1 MNPADRNPL
10 KFTLAYYTGNRRTG
24 RIAVV
29 DHANGE
35 THVSHLAIEPE
46 SNLEK
51 ECKPVFVGLTEGREV
66 ILLDPVSKEIRV
78 QPSFL
83 EDAFPAHIYSDPNSS
98 RDWFMNDGDKETGND
113 RLNCGDQGSSVSVVA
128 DTSSSAAA
136 YLGTICVGR
145 GHHQATFT
153 YPSDSAPQ
161 VPHTAYI
168 SNLKDGTISVIG
180 NDPRQAGDYLKVVAT
195 INLCEPEREKEGDGS
210 VAIPNNA
217 FPHGL
222 VYSPLSGKV
231 YNLNNGYGTMVLID
245 PLNHA
250 IVERHDFKGHSN
262 LFVTPDGRYVI
273 GRGADRKSDPR
284 HVIARLSVF
293 DVLSSETPGRT
304 ELRDIYI
311 SKYYFNAQGSKLYLT
326 TGKSGTPEQ
335 QKNLKTDAL
344 LIFDLTALPE
354 MKLIKEHRLGCS
366 SGSLAF
372 LNEDGRTSLV
382 FSSNSE
388 QGTVTVI
395 DGESDEIVETLAVTE
410 GASHS
415 RAWLLSPHRE

>member
-1 MNPADRNPL
+1 MNVQNRDT
-10 KFTLAYYTGNRRTG
+10 KEYTLAYYSGNRKTG
-24 RIAVV
+24 RIAIVEYAGGK
-29 DHANGE
+29 ANI
-35 THVSHLAIEPE
+35 SHLDIEPE
-46 SNLEK
+46 SDLEK
-51 ECKPVFVGLTEGREV
+51 NRKPVFVGLTEQREV

-78 QPSFL
+78 QQTFP

-113 RLNCGDQGSSVSVVA
+113 HLNCGDQGSSVSVVA
-128 DTSSSAAA
+128 DTASASAA

-153 YPSDSAPQ
+153 YPSSTASQ
-161 VPHTAYI
+161 VPGTAYI

-180 NDPRQAGDYLKVVAT
+180 NDPDHAADYLKVVKT
-195 INLCEPEREKEGDGS
+195 INLCEPDKEKEGGGEMT
-210 VAIPNNA
+210 VPNNA

-231 YNLNNGYGTMVLID
+231 YNLNNGYGTIAIID
-245 PLNHA
+245 PLSHG
-250 IVERHDFKGHSN
+250 ITERHAFKGHSN

-273 GRGADRKSDPR
+273 GRGADRKSDPQ

-293 DVLSSETPGRT
+293 DVLSNETLGKT
-304 ELRDIYI
+304 ELQDIYI
-311 SKYYFNAQGSKLYLT
+311 SKYYFNADGTKLYLT

-335 QKNLKTDAL
+335 QENLKTDAL
-344 LIFDLTALPE
+344 LIFDLTALPVI
-354 MKLIKEHRLGCS
+354 KLLREHRLGCS

-372 LNEDGRTSLV
+372 LDEDGRTNLV

-388 QGTVTVI
+388 DGSVTVI
-395 DGESDEIVETLAVTE
+395 DGESDEIVETCKVTE

-415 RAWLLSPHRE
+415 RIWLLKDQ